1 MSKTP
6 ALSALVALAM
16 LAGCTTELPK
26 NASCHERWEAYAMD
40 REHGAMLG
48 GLLGASMSG
57 NLPDCSFE
65 QRAPAAV
72 VEGVR

>member
-1 MSKTP
+1 MSKIRPVT
-6 ALSALVALAM
+6 ALVALAT

-26 NASCHERWEAYAMD
+26 NASCHDRWEAYAMD

-65 QRAPAAV
+65 QHAPAAV
-72 VEGVR
+72 TEVR